1 MPKKILVVDD
11 ETEYRELAD
20 LLLTKAGFRVV
31 TAANGRDGLNAFAA
45 ESPDLVLLDVM
56 LPDML
61 GFDVCKKIRQDKVR
75 GATPVLLCTV
85 RSTVSSLAQ
94 GLKSGTTDY
103 VIKPYD
109 PKDLLA
115 RVRGALAAV
124 G

>member
-1 MPKKILVVDD
+1 MRTILVVDD
-11 ETEYRELAD
+11 ETEYRELAEQI
-20 LLLTKAGFRVV
+20 LTKAGFRVV
-31 TAANGRDGLNAFAA
+31 AAANGRDGLKSFAA

-56 LPDML
+56 LPDTL
-61 GFDVCKKIRQDKVR
+61 GFDVCRKIRQDKAR
-75 GATPVLLCTV
+75 GSTPVLLCTV

-94 GLKSGTTDY
+94 GLKSGSTDY

-115 RVRGALAAV
+115 RVKAALSRN